1 LQVRR
6 RVQRVLRR
14 GPRMQKKLGEVVYK
28 GHYSYSLM
36 LELQLGIRYSVG
48 RVLRPR
54 GSSTLSSSSA
64 VSLLRTSFGLQLHGL
79 RPKWSMSAAVH
90 GVSCV
95 SGGHT
100 KDDLDEARQQQ
111 QQQRQQQQ
119 VQRQQH
125 AAGDGAVVMPDED
138 VGELCAQDF
147 QEKLA
152 VFFPSSGRWVDGS

>member
-1 LQVRR
+1 
-6 RVQRVLRR
+6 
-14 GPRMQKKLGEVVYK
+14 MQKKLGEVVYK

-64 VSLLRTSFGLQLHGL
+64 VSLLRTSFGLQLHAL
-79 RPKWSMSAAVH
+79 RPHWSISAAVH

-111 QQQRQQQQ
+111 QQQRG
-119 VQRQQH
+119 
-125 AAGDGAVVMPDED
+125 AGDGAVVVPDED

-147 QEKLA
+147 EEKLA
-152 VFFPSSGRWVDGS
+152 VFFPSSGRWVPGGGWRGGVW

>member
-79 RPKWSMSAAVH
+79 RPRWSMSAAVH

-100 KDDLDEARQQQ
+100 KDDADEARQQQ
-111 QQQRQQQQ
+111 QPRQQQQ
-119 VQRQQH
+119 RG
-125 AAGDGAVVMPDED
+125 AGDGAVVVADED

-152 VFFPSSGRWVDGS
+152 VFFPSSGRWVRRGSW

>member
-1 LQVRR
+1 
-6 RVQRVLRR
+6 
-14 GPRMQKKLGEVVYK
+14 MQKKLGEVVYK

-54 GSSTLSSSSA
+54 GSSTLSTSSA

-79 RPKWSMSAAVH
+79 RPRWSMSAAVH

-100 KDDLDEARQQQ
+100 KEDLDEARQQQ
-111 QQQRQQQQ
+111 RQQQRRQQQQ
-119 VQRQQH
+119 QQQQRG
-125 AAGDGAVVMPDED
+125 AGDGAVVMPDED

-152 VFFPSSGRWVDGS
+152 VFFPSSGRSVEGGWRYGWQCSVLP